1 MTARRRPWPADAGMA
16 TPDHTPR
23 GRGYQTNLFYFHH
36 DNDYWSM
43 AYDVNCNGTVIT
55 DLWHTPTHDG
65 GEGPAIGM
73 NSTCIAHQPSGPR
86 SVANGCD
93 GGPLGDHWWGG
104 YEDSLFEQHVIQ
116 TIRTHDAATP
126 LFLFWAPHIV

>member
-1 MTARRRPWPADAGMA
+1 MARRCGDGNARKPQPASFHLLPIG
-16 TPDHTPR
+16 TVRVRCVQDHTPR

-93 GGPLGDHWWGG
+93 GGPLGDHWCVA
-104 YEDSLFEQHVIQ
+104 E
-116 TIRTHDAATP
+116 
-126 LFLFWAPHIV
+126 

>member
-65 GEGPAIGM
+65 GEGPAIGL
-73 NSTCIAHQPSGPR
+73 NSTCVAHQPSGPR

-93 GGPLGDHWWGG
+93 GGPLGDHWCVA
-104 YEDSLFEQHVIQ
+104 E
-116 TIRTHDAATP
+116 
-126 LFLFWAPHIV
+126 